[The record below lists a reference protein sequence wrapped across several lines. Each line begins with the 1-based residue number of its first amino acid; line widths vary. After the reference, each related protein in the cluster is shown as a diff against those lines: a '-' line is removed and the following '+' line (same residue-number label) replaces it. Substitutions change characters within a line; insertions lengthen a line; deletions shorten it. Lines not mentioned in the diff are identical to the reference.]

1 MKYKEL
7 NEQEKNSVKRKFG
20 KILEYSFITKHD
32 DMLLDEDDD
41 PQPEA
46 DPNAPQ
52 NGMDMGM
59 QQSDPSSIPPATE
72 PMNDPAQGSSPA
84 DVSPQPDVTPTDVNA
99 QPDAMPE
106 IPMDNQPEMPA
117 PEMSAESPKVEVDVT
132 QLTQDQKQ
140 VDDKVSALTDQTAQM
155 MELLATITDKVDGIT
170 TKIND
175 DNESIRQEIAKR
187 NPTPKEVLQKRQTL
201 ADPFNQTPE
210 DFWKQKEAE
219 GEYELKDDGE
229 KEYEIKP
236 SDLDDNPMNVY
247 KSFGIKDDEV
257 NQSLKGILGY

>member
-1 MKYKEL
+1 
-7 NEQEKNSVKRKFG
+7 
-20 KILEYSFITKHD
+20 
-32 DMLLDEDDD
+32 
-41 PQPEA
+41 
-46 DPNAPQ
+46 
-52 NGMDMGM
+52 
-59 QQSDPSSIPPATE
+59 
-72 PMNDPAQGSSPA
+72 
-84 DVSPQPDVTPTDVNA
+84 
-99 QPDAMPE
+99 
-106 IPMDNQPEMPA
+106 MPA
-117 PEMSAESPKVEVDVT
+117 PEMPTPEMPAESPEVEVDVT

-219 GEYELKDDGE
+219 GEYELKDDG
-229 KEYEIKP
+229 
-236 SDLDDNPMNVY
+236 DDNPMNVY